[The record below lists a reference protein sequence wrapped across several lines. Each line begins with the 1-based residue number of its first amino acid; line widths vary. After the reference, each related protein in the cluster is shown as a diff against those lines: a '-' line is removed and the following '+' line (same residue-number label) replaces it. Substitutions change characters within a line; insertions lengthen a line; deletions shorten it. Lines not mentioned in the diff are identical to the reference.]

1 MVRYSEWSDFFFDYG
16 TPKHAHPAGRRRGQR
31 LADLSALLLAEQV
44 GFDRSGDPVFEPV
57 DVRLQSGRALVI
69 AGPNGSGKTTLLRLL
84 AGILSPTCGRVERR
98 GSLAFLGHLAAVKGD
113 LSVRENL
120 EFTARF
126 CAEPALPVNQA
137 LSRVGLAGLGLRP
150 ARALSA
156 GQKRR
161 VGLACLLVARRDI
174 WLLDEP
180 YASLDDLG
188 GELVDSLLEHHL
200 NSGGAVALST
210 HQRQPQLSGQP
221 ERLVIRPA
229 ARDMA

>member
-1 MVRYSEWSDFFFDYG
+1 MSE
-16 TPKHAHPAGRRRGQR
+16 
-31 LADLSALLLAEQV
+31 LLLAEGV
-44 GFDRSGDPVFEPV
+44 GFSRSGDLVFEPV
-57 DVRLQSGRALVI
+57 SLQLMRGQALVI

-84 AGILSPTCGRVERR
+84 AGILTPSSGQLERR

-120 EFTARF
+120 EFTTRF
-126 CAEPALPVNQA
+126 CALPGMTANQA
-137 LSRVGLAGLGLRP
+137 LARVGLAGLGLRP

-180 YASLDDLG
+180 YASLDDIG
-188 GELVDSLLEHHL
+188 GELVDSLLEQHL
-200 NSGGAVALST
+200 AEGGAVALST
-210 HQRQPQLSGQP
+210 HQRQP
-221 ERLVIRPA
+221 RLAAEPARLQIRPA
-229 ARDMA
+229 TRDNLGQAA

>member
-1 MVRYSEWSDFFFDYG
+1 MSE
-16 TPKHAHPAGRRRGQR
+16 
-31 LADLSALLLAEQV
+31 LLLAEGL
-44 GFDRSGDPVFEPV
+44 GFSRSSDLVFEPV
-57 DVRLQSGRALVI
+57 TLRLMRGHALVI

-84 AGILSPTCGRVERR
+84 AGILAPSCGQLERR
-98 GSLAFLGHLAAVKGD
+98 GSRAFLGHLAAFKGD

-126 CAEPALPVNQA
+126 CAHPGISANQA
-137 LSRVGLAGLGLRP
+137 LVRVGLAGLGLRP

-180 YASLDDLG
+180 YASLDEVG
-188 GELVDSLLEHHL
+188 GELVDSLLKQHL
-200 NSGGAVALST
+200 AEGGAVALST
-210 HQRQPQLSGQP
+210 HQRQP
-221 ERLVIRPA
+221 RLASEPARLQIRPVP
-229 ARDMA
+229 RDDAV